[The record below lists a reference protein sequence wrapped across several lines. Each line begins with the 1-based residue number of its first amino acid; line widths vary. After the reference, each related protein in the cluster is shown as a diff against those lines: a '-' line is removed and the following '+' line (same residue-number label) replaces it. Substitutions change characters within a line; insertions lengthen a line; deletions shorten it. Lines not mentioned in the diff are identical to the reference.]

1 MKTVVSNL
9 MVRDIILDIIDEKTS
24 IRTPEELAD
33 FLLKHRDNETIF
45 VEGWESTADLEPF
58 DDSEWDV

>member
-9 MVRDIILDIIDEKTS
+9 MVREIILDIINEETM
-24 IRTPEELAD
+24 IRTPDELAD

-45 VEGWESTADLEPF
+45 VEGWESNVDWEPF
-58 DDSEWDV
+58 DDSEWDE

>member
-9 MVRDIILDIIDEKTS
+9 MVREIVLDIIDEETM

-33 FLLKHRDNETIF
+33 FLLKRRDNETIF
-45 VEGWESTADLEPF
+45 VEGWESKVDLEPF
-58 DDSEWDV
+58 DDSEWDE